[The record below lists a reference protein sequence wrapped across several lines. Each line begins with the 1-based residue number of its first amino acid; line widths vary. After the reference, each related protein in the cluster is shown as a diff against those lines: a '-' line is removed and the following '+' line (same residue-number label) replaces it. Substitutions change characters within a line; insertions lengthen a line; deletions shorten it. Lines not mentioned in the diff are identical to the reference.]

1 VSAKLNFGTLGN
13 MTDYPSGKENATDG
27 AQAVSTGE
35 VRQSDL
41 ALTLL
46 DKQIDNAQHDIESI
60 ETHIDKQDNSVNSIE
75 LVRLLRQLQDMY
87 QRRITSLESRKSIFF
102 DSTEDADPTS
112 QL

>member
-1 VSAKLNFGTLGN
+1 
-13 MTDYPSGKENATDG
+13 MTDDPTGKENATDG
-27 AQAVSTGE
+27 AQALSTG

-87 QRRITSLESRKSIFF
+87 QRRITSLESRKSFF
-102 DSTEDADPTS
+102 FR
-112 QL
+112 LNRRR